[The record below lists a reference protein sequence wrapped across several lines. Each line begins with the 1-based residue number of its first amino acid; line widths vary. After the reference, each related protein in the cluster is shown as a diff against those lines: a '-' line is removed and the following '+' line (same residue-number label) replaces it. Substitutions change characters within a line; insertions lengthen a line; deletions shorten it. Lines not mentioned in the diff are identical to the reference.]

1 MSAHPT
7 IHGMGAFEG
16 FRSGLLLQQ
25 GAVKIAKLALADL
38 PDTLFAEVVT
48 EAIRN
53 RDAIMAE
60 RIIDGVTK

>member
-1 MSAHPT
+1 MRDQHT

-16 FRSGLLLQQ
+16 LQSGLLLQQ
-25 GAVKIAKLALADL
+25 RAAKIARLALSDL
-38 PDTLFAEVVT
+38 PDAVFAEIVT
-48 EAIRN
+48 EAIRA